1 MDLKKNIE
9 QNMESKI
16 MKRKYLILLIVL
28 ILLGVIIFLGYNIY
42 NYISYVPRID
52 SYEESGKL
60 LFLFGGRASHQVVD
74 GTPS

>member
-9 QNMESKI
+9 QNMENKI

-52 SYEESGKL
+52 SYEDINIIGNE
-60 LFLFGGRASHQVVD
+60 FLIDTTQ
-74 GTPS
+74 TINLIL